1 MLAVASAGMVT
12 VCIAGSYLAYANAVV
27 VVGARVMLA
36 IVLSSTGMARVM
48 LANASVETAAVQ
60 MRATILLC
68 V

>member
-12 VCIAGSYLAYANAVV
+12 VCIAGSYFAYASGVV

-36 IVLSSTGMARVM
+36 IVSFSAGMAKVM
-48 LANASVETAAVQ
+48 LANASVETAAVR

-68 V
+68 L